1 MCVCSCGRICVASW
15 PSFVRRACCA
25 RGGRSGN
32 FIQHDAALGLDDLF
46 AYPLPPRELLSDA
59 RIGWFVYDRPSMP
72 HEVPDLHGGWGGGRA
87 VFRSTRR
94 TYVVAASTKSSEC
107 GVKKPKESAQCAVA
121 LFRGAAPAL
130 ALAASSN
137 ATDRALPASIAA
149 VRARAHPCPG
159 TSPASWA
166 SIAWREEA

>member
-1 MCVCSCGRICVASW
+1 MCSCGRVCAASW
-15 PSFVRRACCA
+15 PSFLRRACCA

-32 FIQHDAALGLDDLF
+32 FIQHDAALGLDDLV
-46 AYPLPPRELLSDA
+46 AYPLPPREFLSDA

-72 HEVPDLHGGWGGGRA
+72 HEVPDLHGGGA
-87 VFRSTRR
+87 VLRSTRR
-94 TYVVAASTKSSEC
+94 TYVVAASTKSSAC
-107 GVKKPKESAQCAVA
+107 GVKKQKESAQCAVA

-137 ATDRALPASIAA
+137 ATDRALPASITA
-149 VRARAHPCPG
+149 VRARTHPCPG

-166 SIAWREEA
+166 SIEGR